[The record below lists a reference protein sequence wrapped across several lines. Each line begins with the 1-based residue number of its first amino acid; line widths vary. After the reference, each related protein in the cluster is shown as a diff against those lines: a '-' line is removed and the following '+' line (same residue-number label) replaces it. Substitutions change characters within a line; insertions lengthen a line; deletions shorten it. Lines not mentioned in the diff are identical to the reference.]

1 MSFLHAHVLSERRDT
16 EKARRPRRTADGHNH
31 CILSSL
37 RALCLLCASVL
48 ESSVA
53 CFIALVLCAGWL
65 QANEAELL
73 RKKQDEFWGQA
84 DKAANENRL
93 DDALKLCEEFYRVG
107 WDRQDR
113 WYWNQRRIVDLLD
126 RAKRTEDALRAMRI
140 AYDATPDPRAI
151 SDSVRRIMQLFRQL
165 DNNNVTRCNAF
176 LDYQM
181 NGPAGADGKLG
192 TEDDL
197 KNPLEAYAYPDCK
210 ERARVLDEACAQ
222 VSDDSDGSR
231 IRAYACLYTARPKEA
246 LRFFVE
252 ACQRS
257 RLEQYPICAR
267 ELVWL
272 GVRPLRGHAVGMSQ
286 AFAFITQGTAGADGK
301 VGTEDD
307 LKDPVAG
314 LLDSAPAANAGLP
327 ADRVAA
333 LKELLGELKAL
344 VEDRREPR
352 EERRWTIASILR
364 IHEALND
371 WAQPDVKAWL
381 LDQMALEKE
390 KEGGTQEDFMRGA
403 FIALR
408 SGDWH
413 LGGLNPALSVL
424 EEEYKSHGRLFTR
437 DTQNLR
443 NWYFKH
449 VTQQIWKDR
458 TTPNVKPEPKPKEPK
473 PKK

>member
-1 MSFLHAHVLSERRDT
+1 
-16 EKARRPRRTADGHNH
+16 
-31 CILSSL
+31 
-37 RALCLLCASVL
+37 
-48 ESSVA
+48 VA
-53 CFIALVLCAGWL
+53 CLIALLLCAGWL

-93 DDALKLCEEFYRVG
+93 DEALKLCEEFFRVG

-151 SDSVRRIMQLFRQL
+151 NDSVRRIMQLLKQL
-165 DNNNVTRCNAF
+165 DNNDVTRCNAF
-176 LDYQM
+176 LDFQM
-181 NGPAGADGKLG
+181 NGPAGPDGKPG

-197 KNPLEAYAYPDCK
+197 KNPLDAYAYPDCK
-210 ERARVLDEACAQ
+210 ERARILEEACAQ
-222 VSDDSDGSR
+222 VGDDSEGSR
-231 IRAYACLYTARPKEA
+231 IRAHACLFTVRHKEA
-246 LRFFVE
+246 LKYFVE

-272 GVRPLRGHAVGMSQ
+272 GVRPLRGYPVGMSQ
-286 AFAFITQGTAGADGK
+286 AFAFITQGAAGADGK

-314 LLDSAPAANAGLP
+314 LLEGTPAANAGLP

-333 LKELLGELKAL
+333 LKELRSELSAL
-344 VEDRREPR
+344 AEDRREPGG
-352 EERRWTIASILR
+352 ERRWTISAIMR

-371 WAQPDVKAWL
+371 WAQPEVRAWL
-381 LDQMALEKE
+381 LDQVAQEKDN
-390 KEGGTQEDFMRGA
+390 GVQEEFMRGLL
-403 FIALR
+403 IAIR
-408 SGDWH
+408 AGDWH
-413 LGGLNPALSVL
+413 LGAMNPALSVL
-424 EEEYKSHGRLFTR
+424 EEECKGRGRPLSR
-437 DTQNLR
+437 EVQNLR
-443 NWYFKH
+443 NWFSRH
-449 VTQQIWKDR
+449 VTQNIWKDR
-458 TTPNVKPEPKPKEPK
+458 TVPNLKPEPKPKEPK
-473 PKK
+473 KK